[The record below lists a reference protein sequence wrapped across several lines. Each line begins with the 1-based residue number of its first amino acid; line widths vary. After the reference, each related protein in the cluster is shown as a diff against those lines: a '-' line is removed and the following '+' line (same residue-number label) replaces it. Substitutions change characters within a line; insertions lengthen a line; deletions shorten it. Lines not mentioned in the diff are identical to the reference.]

1 MTRFRD
7 LSGTQKGRI
16 LSFIAIAAVLLGMI
30 LLFAS
35 SLYEQPDAVSSPN
48 SCYIDGSD
56 FTPVA
61 DFCVAGFNGFI
72 LFLTMLISVG
82 IVWLV
87 STISLLA
94 WRFISIQKGSVVT
107 ELEWK
112 IAKYTWFVFIALALI
127 GCLLILHFSHLGYCT
142 FLTALP
148 ILLLWLLGV
157 LPLQKNYW
165 KHKDTV
171 VEEKH

>member
-1 MTRFRD
+1 MTHFRD
-7 LSGTQKGRI
+7 LSGTQKARI

-30 LLFAS
+30 LFCANTLYDQPKAIAS
-35 SLYEQPDAVSSPN
+35 PG

-56 FTPVA
+56 FSPVA
-61 DFCVAGFNGFI
+61 NFCVAGFNGFV
-72 LFLTMLISVG
+72 LFLAMLILVG
-82 IVWLV
+82 IVWIS

-94 WRFISIQKGSVVT
+94 WRFISIQKKSVIT

-112 IAKYTWFVFIALALI
+112 IARYTWFAFIALALI
-127 GCLLILHFSHLGYCT
+127 GCLLFLRFSHLGFCT

-157 LPLQKNYW
+157 LPLQNRYRNWKNTDV
-165 KHKDTV
+165 KS
-171 VEEKH
+171 

>member
-1 MTRFRD
+1 M
-7 LSGTQKGRI
+7 SGTQKGRI
-16 LSFIAIAAVLLGMI
+16 LSFIAIATVLLGLI
-30 LLFAS
+30 LLSADTVTEQTPVAAS
-35 SLYEQPDAVSSPN
+35 PG

-72 LFLTMLISVG
+72 LLLTMLILVG
-82 IVWLV
+82 IVWIA
-87 STISLLA
+87 STVSLLA
-94 WRFISIQKGSVVT
+94 WRFIAIQKKSVVT

-112 IAKYTWFVFIALALI
+112 IARYTWFAFIGLSLI
-127 GCLLILHFSHLGYCT
+127 GCLVILHLSHLTFCT

-157 LPLQKNYW
+157 LPLQNRYRNW
-165 KHKDTV
+165 KETDV
-171 VEEKH
+171 AS

>member
-7 LSGTQKGRI
+7 LSGSQKARI
-16 LSFIAIAAVLLGMI
+16 LSFIAVAAVLLGMI

-35 SLYEQPDAVSSPN
+35 SLYKQPDAVSSPG

-56 FTPVA
+56 FTRVGN
-61 DFCVAGFNGFI
+61 FCTSAFNGFI
-72 LFLTMLISVG
+72 LFLAKLIYVG
-82 IVWLV
+82 ITWFV
-87 STISLLA
+87 SAVSLLA

-112 IAKYTWFVFIALALI
+112 IAKYTWFAFITLVLI
-127 GCLLILHFSHLGYCT
+127 GCLLLLRFSHLGFCT

-157 LPLQKNYW
+157 LPLQKKYW
-165 KHKDTV
+165 KQKDTI
-171 VEEKH
+171 VEG